1 MYDIS
6 SNFGI
11 SQKYDIYIE
20 RFYENIVFHA
30 VHSIYSKQQELDL
43 SMPNLSASLFKLAKF
58 VFSVKRELSTCYIS
72 EIRFCGII

>member
-43 SMPNLSASLFKLAKF
+43 SMPNLSASLCKLAKF
-58 VFSVKRELSTCYIS
+58 VFSAKRELSTGYIS